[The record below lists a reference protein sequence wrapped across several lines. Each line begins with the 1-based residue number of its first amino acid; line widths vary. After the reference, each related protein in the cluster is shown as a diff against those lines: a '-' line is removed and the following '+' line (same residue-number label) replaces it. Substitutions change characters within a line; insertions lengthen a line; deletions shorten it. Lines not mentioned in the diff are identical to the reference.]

1 MTVSAEKLSATYGKG
16 DKRMSRIGKKPIAIP
31 EKVIVE
37 IAAGKVCVKGPLGE
51 LNWDYPDKMKVAAD
65 GGTISVERSGDSKV
79 ERALHGLTRSILHN
93 MVVGVSQG
101 YRKVLEIFGVGYKAQ
116 VAGDRIVFA
125 LGYSHQIEFL
135 LPPNV
140 KASVDQKQVQIT
152 LTSIDKQQI
161 GQVAASLKSL
171 RLPDAY
177 KGKGIRYAGERL
189 KLKAGKA
196 GKK

>member
-1 MTVSAEKLSATYGKG
+1 MKASAEKLSATYGKG

-31 EKVIVE
+31 EKVAVKITD
-37 IAAGKVCVKGPLGE
+37 GNMLVKGPLGE
-51 LNWDYPDKMKVAAD
+51 LSWDYPDTMKVTEDA
-65 GGTISVERSGDSKV
+65 GVISVERSGDSKA
-79 ERALHGLTRSILHN
+79 ERALHGLTRSIIYN

-116 VAGDRIVFA
+116 VTGNKIVLA

-140 KASVDQKQVQIT
+140 NASVDQKQVQIT
-152 LTSIDKQQI
+152 LTSIDKQQL

-189 KLKAGKA
+189 KLKVGKA

>member
-1 MTVSAEKLSATYGKG
+1 MVSAEKLSATYGKG

-31 EKVIVE
+31 EKVTVE
-37 IAAGKVCVKGPLGE
+37 IAAGKVLVKGPLGE
-51 LNWDYPDKMKVAAD
+51 LNWDYPEKMKVLAD

-135 LPPNV
+135 LPPDV

>member
-1 MTVSAEKLSATYGKG
+1 MVSAEKLSATYGKG

-31 EKVIVE
+31 EKVSVE
-37 IAAGKVCVKGPLGE
+37 IAAGKVLVKGPLGE
-51 LNWDYPDKMKVAAD
+51 LNWEYPDKMKVAAD
-65 GGTISVERSGDSKV
+65 GGTIKVERSGDSKV
-79 ERALHGLTRSILHN
+79 ERALHGLTRSILNN

-116 VAGDRIVFA
+116 VASDRIVFA

-161 GQVAASLKSL
+161 GQVAASIKSL